1 MNKKLLIAL
10 VCVVIVAAGYFLF
23 GQKPAGDKSAD
34 SSSEYRDTIIFATNT
49 DILTLDP
56 QIQNDTTTEQ
66 VVRMLY
72 NNLLKFDDEGNIV
85 GDLAE
90 EWGPS
95 EDGLTW
101 TVKLKQGVKFH
112 NGKEMTAADVKATFE
127 RAMHAKAGGLR
138 TTEIIK
144 MFRSVDAPDK
154 YTVTITT
161 DKPYGPMEALLCN
174 LSLAVMDAE
183 FIDKYGLDL
192 GSKTEAENGTG
203 PYKIA
208 SWTKDDEV
216 VIERFGDYFD
226 GPAFTQKIVVK
237 PIPEAASRVIAL
249 ENGEVD
255 VIGNISANDLATLE
269 KHESIKVMKV
279 PTISQRLFRFGCN
292 DPIISKTKVRQAIF
306 YAIDRQAIIYSLFAG
321 TVYPSTAPLAP
332 VTWGY
337 TNLGEIKRDIEKSKQ
352 LLKEAGYPD
361 GFETK
366 IVTCERYMKGTQM
379 AEVLA
384 SQLAEVGIKAKIEVW
399 EWSALSAS
407 WDGVKKEDFNQP
419 IFVMGAGPS
428 MRDADGGL
436 RGLYTTSESGLNDR
450 NYGFYSNAEA
460 DRLIY
465 AGMSET
471 NKEKRAELY
480 AEAEKILYLDD
491 PAAFWL
497 FDMYGMCA
505 MSGKVEGVKV
515 SAINNVTFER
525 ARVKN

>member
-49 DILTLDP
+49 DILTLAP

-66 VVRMLY
+66 VVRTLY

-192 GSKTEAENGTG
+192 GSKTDAENGTG

-226 GPAFTQKIVVK
+226 GPAFT
-237 PIPEAASRVIAL
+237 
-249 ENGEVD
+249 
-255 VIGNISANDLATLE
+255 
-269 KHESIKVMKV
+269 
-279 PTISQRLFRFGCN
+279 
-292 DPIISKTKVRQAIF
+292 
-306 YAIDRQAIIYSLFAG
+306 
-321 TVYPSTAPLAP
+321 
-332 VTWGY
+332 
-337 TNLGEIKRDIEKSKQ
+337 
-352 LLKEAGYPD
+352 
-361 GFETK
+361 
-366 IVTCERYMKGTQM
+366 
-379 AEVLA
+379 
-384 SQLAEVGIKAKIEVW
+384 
-399 EWSALSAS
+399 
-407 WDGVKKEDFNQP
+407 
-419 IFVMGAGPS
+419 
-428 MRDADGGL
+428 
-436 RGLYTTSESGLNDR
+436 
-450 NYGFYSNAEA
+450 
-460 DRLIY
+460 
-465 AGMSET
+465 
-471 NKEKRAELY
+471 
-480 AEAEKILYLDD
+480 
-491 PAAFWL
+491 
-497 FDMYGMCA
+497 
-505 MSGKVEGVKV
+505 
-515 SAINNVTFER
+515 
-525 ARVKN
+525 